1 MYISVYTKSGIISD
15 VITSTETLDSAVTKM
30 NTKLKDN
37 FDSEVDD
44 ARIFNT
50 ENEEVHSYDPEDT
63 AEKGEL

>member
-1 MYISVYTKSGIISD
+1 MYISVYTKGGIISD
-15 VITSTETLDSAVTKM
+15 VITSTETLDSAVKKM

-50 ENEEVHSYDPEDT
+50 QNKEVHSYDPEDT

>member
-1 MYISVYTKSGIISD
+1 MFISVYTRGGIISD
-15 VITSTETLDSAVTKM
+15 VITSTEDLVDVVEEM
-30 NTKLKDN
+30 NIKLKDN

-50 ENEEVHSYDPEDT
+50 ENQEVHSYDPEDT